1 MNHKIPCEVIRD
13 LLPLYADGLT
23 SEASGQE
30 IREHLEQC
38 GECREMYQRMK
49 KDVEG
54 EGRSAKEEGQIDY
67 LKKVRRRNVR
77 SVLAG
82 AAAVFLL
89 TVSVLFV
96 KLFIIGLPADSY
108 MITYTNVDHD
118 RVQVGGVFYN
128 SASVYSRYKVV
139 SGADGKD
146 RLVIYACLASP
157 WNRSGSFNLDLKLPQ
172 LGRQMDING
181 ITVKGD
187 GTVVSRL
194 ANDLYAARNPYVGN
208 MSANGK
214 LAGLLGIGKELGSF
228 KNELQTTK
236 EPYGW
241 TMKFEDSTSNSAVM
255 EEKMRAYSCVLIA
268 LTGNLGQVDW
278 TYTVEL
284 ESGPAKRCGTITEME
299 CSRYAGAPVKSFGD
313 SPEKV
318 QELLDL
324 MGIGE

>member
-108 MITYTNVDHD
+108 MITYTNVNHD

-172 LGRQMDING
+172 PGRQMDING

-214 LAGLLGIGKELGSF
+214 LAGLLGIGKELGSC
-228 KNELQTTK
+228 KNELRTTK

-284 ESGPAKRCGTITEME
+284 ESGPAKRCGTITEKE